1 MKASN
6 KDERLKMEMMVASM
20 GESPEK
26 STECVWKENWF
37 FGDQRADLTINKA
50 KFPENTLVYI
60 NNGSVTPV
68 KGVHAIYLEYVI
80 SAQILPVANPP
91 RDMDLD
97 NHRYLDN
104 EVLIFTPLYNTEN
117 GLYRGLKKR
126 LGNIILRGDLNETFF
141 SYGFN

>member
-1 MKASN
+1 M
-6 KDERLKMEMMVASM
+6 
-20 GESPEK
+20 
-26 STECVWKENWF
+26 
-37 FGDQRADLTINKA
+37 
-50 KFPENTLVYI
+50 
-60 NNGSVTPV
+60 
-68 KGVHAIYLEYVI
+68 HAIYLEYVI

-91 RDMDLD
+91 HDIDLD

-104 EVLIFTPLYNTEN
+104 EVLIFTPLYDTEN